1 MLLEKEISEQS
12 PGLSEAKKALLEKRL
27 RAAVEQPGK
36 APGIPRRSRREKA
49 PLSYEQERLW
59 FLDQLEPN
67 SPLYSLPLA
76 LRLRGSLNRNA
87 LQKSL
92 AAIIGAHEVLRTRV
106 IAENGEPVQVMD
118 EPGPVELPAVD
129 LSRRLAAQLKYW
141 RGQLAGAPALLE
153 LPTDKPRPLVQS
165 FRGATQTR
173 LMPQGLAGRIQAFS
187 RTEGATPFMALLA
200 AFKALLVRYT
210 HQDDLV

>member
-76 LRLRGSLNRNA
+76 LRLHGSLNREA

-92 AAIIGAHEVLRTRV
+92 TAIVGAHEVLRTRV
-106 IAENGEPVQVMD
+106 IAENGAPIQITD
-118 EPGPVELPAVD
+118 EPAPMELTVVD
-129 LSRRLAAQLKYW
+129 LSQRVAAE
-141 RGQLAGAPALLE
+141 RE
-153 LPTDKPRPLVQS
+153 
-165 FRGATQTR
+165 
-173 LMPQGLAGRIQAFS
+173 I
-187 RTEGATPFMALLA
+187 E
-200 AFKALLVRYT
+200 
-210 HQDDLV
+210 

>member
-1 MLLEKEISEQS
+1 MLLEKEIAEQS
-12 PGLSEAKKALLEKRL
+12 VGLSEAKKALLEKRL
-27 RAAVEQPGK
+27 RAAVEQSAAK
-36 APGIPRRSRREKA
+36 TQTIPRRGRREKA

-76 LRLRGSLNRNA
+76 LRLSGSLNRNA

-129 LSRRLAAQLKYW
+129 LSRRAAAEREIELRIRLFSEARRPFDLSRELMLRATLFRLAETDHV
-141 RGQLAGAPALLE
+141 LL
-153 LPTDKPRPLVQS
+153 LNMHHIASDSWSWAVF
-165 FRGATQTR
+165 FR
-173 LMPQGLAGRIQAFS
+173 
-187 RTEGATPFMALLA
+187 E
-200 AFKALLVRYT
+200 
-210 HQDDLV
+210 